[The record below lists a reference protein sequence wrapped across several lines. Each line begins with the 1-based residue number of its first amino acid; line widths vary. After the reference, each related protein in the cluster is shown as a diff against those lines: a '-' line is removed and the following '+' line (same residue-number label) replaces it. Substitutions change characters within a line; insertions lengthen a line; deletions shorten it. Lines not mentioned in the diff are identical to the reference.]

1 MNFQQL
7 KPQYCDVFVWLA
19 VYRDSTTIWVMS
31 SREVEEH
38 SDYSFGQHRG
48 NLGNEGQL
56 HVTQRNIHT
65 LDKYIVEGTD
75 IETAIRN
82 AAYRNKTS

>member
-31 SREVEEH
+31 SCEVEEH
-38 SDYSFGQHRG
+38 SDYSFGRHRG